1 MKERF
6 AIPSTGAII
15 YKIENNNIFVLIQTR
30 QKKDG
35 GKENGLIELP
45 AGKIREYEDIQNAL
59 KREVFEETGLK
70 VCKIYRDTSE
80 ITETDK
86 TRDFETKNI
95 TPYYITQ
102 NLSGGYSIIL
112 MTFICKAT
120 GVILDSTDETQNI
133 KWVSISEVNKMLQ
146 INKEKFFPMHIL
158 ALKKFISEYDKIIRE
173 IEAL

>member
-6 AIPSTGAII
+6 AIPCTGAII
-15 YKIENNNIFVLIQTR
+15 YKIENNDIFVVIQTR
-30 QKKDG
+30 QKTG
-35 GKENGLIELP
+35 GGEENGLIELP
-45 AGKIREYEDIQNAL
+45 AGKIREYEDIQDAL

-70 VCKIYRDTSE
+70 VCEIYSDKSE

-112 MTFICKAT
+112 MTFLCKAT

-133 KWVSISEVNKMLQ
+133 EWVNILELRKMLQ
-146 INKEKFFPMHIL
+146 VNREQFFPMHIL
-158 ALKKFISEYDKIIRE
+158 ALKKFINEYEKIIQE